1 MNTSGPAPPAIWVAS
16 VARLVSVSVDA
27 DTRLTFMFG
36 YCASNALM
44 STVRASLAPVPDSGL
59 ADQTMSPDVVEP
71 TLLVAEPAGVLPPPA
86 LVVLLLP
93 QAARVSTVTPARAV
107 SPKPPFSRAGDLL
120 RRLLRDM
127 CAPPGLCPCV
137 RAICAARGPTECAF
151 TGFLGSHGSR
161 VSLMRHPRPRTL
173 RNLSW
178 PPRTAAVPLL
188 AVAPTA

>member
-16 VARLVSVSVDA
+16 VDRLVSVSVDA
-27 DTRLTFMFG
+27 DTKVTWMFG
-36 YCASNALM
+36 YCFSNALM

-59 ADQTMSPDVVEP
+59 ADQTMLPEVVEP
-71 TLLVAEPAGVLPPPA
+71 TLLVLVGVLPPPA
-86 LVVLLLP
+86 LLPLLPP

>member
-120 RRLLRDM
+120 RRLLRDI
-127 CAPPGLCPCV
+127 CSPPGLCPG
-137 RAICAARGPTECAF
+137 RAGHTCCPWITGCAF
-151 TGFLGSHGSR
+151 TGPVGLR
-161 VSLMRHPRPRTL
+161 SLMRHPRPRTL
-173 RNLSW
+173 QNLSW
-178 PPRTAAVPLL
+178 SPTTTAVPP
-188 AVAPTA
+188 ATAAPTARG